1 MVLGVSASGGGT
13 AEVKKEAAGSK
24 ERRRSKWK
32 KMEGADVNIT
42 LGEEGGSI
50 NWTDDLDQEIP
61 PWEKEDVKV
70 PSWDDNAYWS
80 RCEGKQFK
88 PAEQAAKVRKVAKIR
103 KAVRVKRVVHIK
115 KETTHP
121 HLMPLGSYL
130 ARKLGEE
137 GMKKLRKE
145 TGVRTEK
152 QLEERYSREILK
164 EAGVCQNP
172 GTMVS
177 RSFDVEKLGPAAQWT
192 LIRKY
197 QAGPK
202 IIRVDKGEK
211 SELFVVLH
219 AMGPRDPLI
228 TTPVT
233 IKEQQAKE
241 DTGSGQPRGVEA
253 EVMNH

>member
-32 KMEGADVNIT
+32 KMEGAEVNIT

-88 PAEQAAKVRKVAKIR
+88 PAEQAAKVRKVVKM
-103 KAVRVKRVVHIK
+103 KKTVRVKRVVHIK

-121 HLMPLGSYL
+121 HLMPLGNYL
-130 ARKLGEE
+130 AMRLGEE
-137 GMKKLRKE
+137 GMEKLRREK
-145 TGVRTEK
+145 GVRTEK
-152 QLEERYSREILK
+152 QLEEGYWKEILR
-164 EAGVCQNP
+164 EAGECQNP

-177 RSFDVEKLGPAAQWT
+177 RNFDVEKLGPAEQWT
-192 LIRKY
+192 LIGKY

-202 IIRVDKGEK
+202 IIMVDKGQK
-211 SELFVVLH
+211 SELFVQMH
-219 AMGPRDPLI
+219 AMGPQDPLI
-228 TTPVT
+228 TTPVP

-241 DTGSGQPRGVEA
+241 DTGSSQLRGVQA

>member
-1 MVLGVSASGGGT
+1 MKVFQ
-13 AEVKKEAAGSK
+13 
-24 ERRRSKWK
+24 K
-32 KMEGADVNIT
+32 KMAVGDIKIT

-50 NWTDDLDQEIP
+50 NWVDDLDEEIP
-61 PWEKEDVKV
+61 PWENMDMDIPHWDAWDGKQVKPVERAVKV
-70 PSWDDNAYWS
+70 
-80 RCEGKQFK
+80 K
-88 PAEQAAKVRKVAKIR
+88 
-103 KAVRVKRVVHIK
+103 KAVKTKKALRVKREVTIK

-130 ARKLGEE
+130 AMQLGEE
-137 GMKKLRKE
+137 GMRKLRKD

-152 QLEERYSREILK
+152 QLEERYSREILR
-164 EAGVCQNP
+164 EAGECQNP

-177 RSFDVEKLGPAAQWT
+177 RNFDVEKLGPAEQWT

-202 IIRVDKGEK
+202 ILRVDKGEK

-219 AMGPRDPLI
+219 AMGPHDPLI

-233 IKEQQAKE
+233 FKEQQAKQ
-241 DTGSGQPRGVEA
+241 DTGSSQLREVEA